1 MRRTWGK
8 IQTKKNRHYP
18 SYLGPDGHR
27 YTPGRSYA
35 ARTDAELWLA
45 EERRLIELDAWEPP
59 AVRAARA
66 QLDHTTLRQW
76 LAHHRAL
83 LQNRAQPPKESTLQ
97 QYDRVLKNR
106 VLAPY
111 GAGDTDPRVTRLA
124 ELRLSEITPQIVQ
137 AWWDGVQAAYP
148 GMATTNRH
156 AYGRVKAAL
165 AAAVDRGL
173 IASNPCQVREAT
185 RRVQAKE
192 KYLPT
197 DGELAAII
205 EALPDRH
212 RALGVL
218 TLHHGLRIGEALAL
232 EARDV
237 HIGAAPVPYLPP
249 VQVEVRQNLQRLR
262 TEAGHYDMHL
272 LPPKTRA
279 GYRSV
284 PIMQA
289 DAPIIIRQACRARR
303 VVVPTPGGRVEL
315 DLLSTTSR
323 GGAVHDTSFR
333 SVLARAVDR
342 AGADPRIH
350 PHNGRNWL
358 ITRLAE
364 QGATIREIGRL
375 LGQDDVETIV
385 KIYMKIRPSRL
396 VSMMDGVGQSLSVE

>member
-8 IQTKKNRHYP
+8 IQTKKHRFYP
-18 SYLGPDGHR
+18 SYLGPDGQR
-27 YTPGRSYA
+27 YTPGRSYT

-45 EERRLIELDAWEPP
+45 EERRLIELDAWTPP
-59 AVRAARA
+59 AIRAAKA

-76 LAHHRAL
+76 IDHHRAL
-83 LQNRAQPPKESTLQ
+83 LQNRAQPPKKSTLQ

-111 GAGDTDPRVTRLA
+111 GAGSTDPRVYRLA
-124 ELRLSEITPQIVQ
+124 DMYLSDITPHVVQ
-137 AWWDGVQAAYP
+137 TWWDGVQAAYP

-165 AAAVDRGL
+165 SAAVDRGL
-173 IASNPCQVREAT
+173 IDINPCQVREAT
-185 RRVQAKE
+185 RRVQPKE
-192 KYLPT
+192 KYLPQ
-197 DGELAAII
+197 DRELADII
-205 EALPDRH
+205 RALPDRY
-212 RALGVL
+212 RALGSL

-232 EARDV
+232 EAQDV
-237 HIGAAPVPYLPP
+237 HIGDAAVPYLPP
-249 VQVEVRQNLQRLR
+249 VQVKVRQNLQRLK
-262 TEAGHYDMHL
+262 TPGGHYDMHL

-279 GYRSV
+279 GYRTV
-284 PIMQA
+284 PIMQG
-289 DAPIIIRQACRARR
+289 DAPILIRQACRA
-303 VVVPTPGGRVEL
+303 VAASVPTPTGQAEL
-315 DLLSTTSR
+315 ELLTVTAT
-323 GGAVHDTSFR
+323 GAAVHDTSFR
-333 SVLARAVDR
+333 SVLARAVQR

-375 LGQDDVETIV
+375 LGQDDVDTIV

-396 VSMMDGVGQSLSVE
+396 VAMMDGVGKSVGG

>member
-1 MRRTWGK
+1 MRRMWGK
-8 IQTKKNRHYP
+8 IQTKKHRHYP

-27 YTPGRSYA
+27 YTPGHSYIS
-35 ARTDAELWLA
+35 RTDAELWLA
-45 EERRLIELDAWEPP
+45 EERRLIELGAWEPP
-59 AVRAARA
+59 AVREARE

-83 LQNRAQPPKESTLQ
+83 LQNRAHPPKKSTLQ

-111 GAGDTDPRVTRLA
+111 GAGASDPRVTRLV
-124 ELRLSEITPQIVQ
+124 EMRLPDITPQVMQ
-137 AWWDGVQAAYP
+137 AWWDGVQASYP
-148 GMATTNRH
+148 GMATTNRQ

-173 IASNPCQVREAT
+173 IGTNPCQVREAT
-185 RRVQAKE
+185 KRVETKE
-192 KYLPT
+192 KYLPN
-197 DGELAAII
+197 DAELAAII
-205 EALPDRH
+205 KSLPERH

-232 EARDV
+232 EVRDV
-237 HIGAAPVPYLPP
+237 HIGDAPIPYLPP

-262 TEAGHYDMHL
+262 TESGHYDMHV

-279 GYRSV
+279 GYRSI
-284 PIMQA
+284 PIMLS
-289 DAPIIIRQACRARR
+289 DAPIIIRQACHAHR
-303 VVVPTPGGRVEL
+303 VTVPTPTGSADL
-315 DLLSTTSR
+315 TLLSTTGR
-323 GGAVHDTSFR
+323 GGVVHDTSFR
-333 SVLARAVDR
+333 SILARAVER
-342 AGADPRIH
+342 AGANPRIH

-385 KIYMKIRPSRL
+385 KVYMKVRPSRL
-396 VSMMDGVGQSLSVE
+396 VSIMHGVGDSLSVE